1 MVGRMGFACEAQ
13 VAGLQHGLLV
23 PPHESGFLGQEG
35 HGTIGLPWLEAEPK
49 ATIEVTIIRAV
60 RMFILE
66 SVRGGLQ

>member
-1 MVGRMGFACEAQ
+1 M
-13 VAGLQHGLLV
+13 LV
-23 PPHESGFLGQEG
+23 PPHGTDWLGQT
-35 HGTIGLPWLEAEPK
+35 HVTKLAIRFPWLEAEPK